1 MDWNLN
7 ENYSL
12 FRSIVQKSSFEL
24 TFTWM
29 EEDWENAMH
38 EVLSIPGTSV
48 CGVVNKFEIKELKL
62 RFWLKKAKSNDLLC
76 KSGWK

>member
-1 MDWNLN
+1 
-7 ENYSL
+7 
-12 FRSIVQKSSFEL
+12 
-24 TFTWM
+24 M